1 MIFIP
6 FIYFTLLTIYLW
18 CKHQGFDVCVYM
30 AGLFSFT
37 SLLCIIVVLGN
48 LLDEGGILF
57 DNYDVQFSPIATL
70 IYCGFITMGILPFSM
85 LYKKKLKEITTPN
98 PTIALAVSIFLIFIS
113 FINLYLVADS
123 TLEIL
128 SGDLSTIRTDHYN
141 GIESPAEVKAQSMP
155 FIIKFLYYFNA
166 STLLAIPLFF
176 YYLCFNKKPWWFISL
191 LLFASLSMPIAGIQT
206 ADRTE
211 MVFYAMMFLS
221 CFILFHKFLSARIK
235 RVMRYSTIPIALAM
249 IVYLGVVTEAR
260 FSKRE
265 SGIAGNM
272 AQYAGQNYL
281 NFCYFWEKANYD
293 HITAER
299 ELPMTYHYL
308 FHIDNDDYRRSIR
321 SGQQGFFMSVFA
333 SYIGDVMLDL
343 SPIGM
348 VLWCTLFFLIIA
360 IVLKYPRREQLYL
373 GEYMAFFALSAI
385 PIFGVFY
392 YRYMSFPYSFML
404 IIVVLLFF
412 TDKYDFHYSSSQ
424 ESEKEITNI

>member
-57 DNYDVQFSPIATL
+57 DNYDLQFSPIATL

-98 PTIALAVSIFLIFIS
+98 PTIALAVSIFLIVIS

-176 YYLCFNKKPWWFISL
+176 YYL
-191 LLFASLSMPIAGIQT
+191 
-206 ADRTE
+206 
-211 MVFYAMMFLS
+211 
-221 CFILFHKFLSARIK
+221 
-235 RVMRYSTIPIALAM
+235 
-249 IVYLGVVTEAR
+249 
-260 FSKRE
+260 
-265 SGIAGNM
+265 
-272 AQYAGQNYL
+272 
-281 NFCYFWEKANYD
+281 
-293 HITAER
+293 
-299 ELPMTYHYL
+299 
-308 FHIDNDDYRRSIR
+308 
-321 SGQQGFFMSVFA
+321 
-333 SYIGDVMLDL
+333 
-343 SPIGM
+343 
-348 VLWCTLFFLIIA
+348 
-360 IVLKYPRREQLYL
+360 
-373 GEYMAFFALSAI
+373 
-385 PIFGVFY
+385 
-392 YRYMSFPYSFML
+392 
-404 IIVVLLFF
+404 
-412 TDKYDFHYSSSQ
+412 
-424 ESEKEITNI
+424 